1 MKKLEQECVK
11 INGKKVLA
19 IGNWQVFT
27 CLAVAEPLDLGRR
40 DSQVSFARY
49 VYVNVMLDT
58 EDSDSQVFLK
68 FIEFVNKMVYFS
80 STERTDGLVFSSGSR
95 RIFNFI
101 CGLDN
106 GVKGLEGFLEE
117 AGIKTALVER
127 DIPGGKTIYCKMGNK
142 EIPFEEVLLS
152 GMEALVILYFW
163 YVQRKDFSFVF
174 IDSFDAF
181 YHTFLSRAVI
191 RKLAAERN
199 IQIIFTSHNTSI
211 ISNRLLRPDC
221 YFILEDNTIQPFCD
235 LTNRELKE
243 AHNLQKMYVAVEFT
257 GNK

>member
-27 CLAVAEPLDLGRR
+27 CLAVAEPLDLGRW

-49 VYVNVMLDT
+49 VNAMLDT
-58 EDSDSQVFLK
+58 EDSDSQVFLE
-68 FIEFVNKMVYFS
+68 FIEFVNKMVHFS

-142 EIPFEEVLLS
+142 EIPFEEVLS
-152 GMEALVILYFW
+152 SSMEALVILYFW
-163 YVQRKDFSFVF
+163 YVQRKDFFLC
-174 IDSFDAF
+174 F
-181 YHTFLSRAVI
+181 Y
-191 RKLAAERN
+191 
-199 IQIIFTSHNTSI
+199 
-211 ISNRLLRPDC
+211 
-221 YFILEDNTIQPFCD
+221 
-235 LTNRELKE
+235 
-243 AHNLQKMYVAVEFT
+243 
-257 GNK
+257 

>member
-19 IGNWQVFT
+19 IGNWQVF
-27 CLAVAEPLDLGRR
+27 
-40 DSQVSFARY
+40 
-49 VYVNVMLDT
+49 
-58 EDSDSQVFLK
+58 LK

-80 STERTDGLVFSSGSR
+80 STEGTDGLVFSSGGR

-106 GVKGLEGFLEE
+106 DVKGLEGFLEE
-117 AGIKTALVER
+117 AGIKTALV
-127 DIPGGKTIYCKMGNK
+127 
-142 EIPFEEVLLS
+142 PFEEVLLS

-191 RKLAAERN
+191 WKLAAERN

-211 ISNRLLRPDC
+211 ISNRRS
-221 YFILEDNTIQPFCD
+221 EE
-235 LTNRELKE
+235 RRVGKE
-243 AHNLQKMYVAVEFT
+243 C
-257 GNK
+257 